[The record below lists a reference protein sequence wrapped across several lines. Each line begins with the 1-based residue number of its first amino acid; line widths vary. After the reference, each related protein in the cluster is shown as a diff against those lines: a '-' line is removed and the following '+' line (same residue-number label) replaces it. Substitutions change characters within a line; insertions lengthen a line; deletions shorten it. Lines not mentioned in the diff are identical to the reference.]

1 MLMKKN
7 IGFIGSGKM
16 GGALIKGIISKNFN
30 RKQIFVSDPAEGKR
44 VAEEF
49 GINLTGSNS
58 ELVSNVDVVIIAV
71 KPNRIFDVLDEIS
84 QAVNDEKLIIS
95 IAAGIKL
102 EGIKVHLKNNGRLIR
117 VMPNICALVGQSA
130 SCIFCGPKTTADD
143 REAAVALLSLVG
155 RTAIINDESLMD
167 TVTGLSGSGPAY
179 IFAAIEALA
188 DGAVKMGLDRQNA
201 TLLAAQTV
209 TGAAQMVLET
219 KIHPEQLKDMV
230 TSPGGTTIYGLSVLE
245 QRGFRSALI
254 DAVAA
259 ATERS
264 RDLGSR

>member
-1 MLMKKN
+1 MLMKEN
-7 IGFIGSGKM
+7 VGFIGSGKM

-30 RKQIFVSDPAEGKR
+30 GKQIFVSDPAEGRK

-49 GINLTGSNS
+49 GLNLSSSNS
-58 ELVSNVDVVIIAV
+58 DLVKNVDVVVIAV
-71 KPNRIFDVLDEIS
+71 KPNKIFDVLDEIS
-84 QAVNDEKLIIS
+84 QAVNDGKLIIS
-95 IAAGIKL
+95 IAAGVKLEDIKL
-102 EGIKVHLKNNGRLIR
+102 HLKNRGRLIR

-179 IFAAIEALA
+179 VFAAIEALA
-188 DGAVKMGLDRQNA
+188 DGGVKMGLDRKSAN
-201 TLLAAQTV
+201 LLAAQTV
-209 TGAAQMVLET
+209 LGAAQMVLET

-254 DAVAA
+254 DAVSA
-259 ATERS
+259 ATGRS
-264 RDLGSR
+264 KELGR